1 MRTRYR
7 TLLPSVFVALALAAG
22 CAGTHPAP
30 RYAWDPKA
38 DFTPLKS
45 YAWYDGP
52 EFQMPHGDSI
62 IDGRFIDQ
70 RVRTAIDQGLE
81 AKGFRRVDSPNA
93 DFLVSYRT
101 GDTGVADQDE
111 IQGYDWWTGYYVT
124 SNRYEKERSI
134 RISIRKPPNVL
145 IWRGEIT
152 RLEGTNPDA
161 VGRVLD
167 REIGTLL
174 SHFPPAPGAV
184 PSKP

>member
-1 MRTRYR
+1 MTRSLR
-7 TLLPSVFVALALAAG
+7 PAMLLFVALAAG

-38 DFTPLKS
+38 DFAPLKS

-52 EFQMPHGDSI
+52 GFQMPHGDSI
-62 IDGRFIDQ
+62 IDGRFIDE
-70 RVRTAIDQGLE
+70 RVRATVDRTLE
-81 AKGFRRVDSPNA
+81 GKGFRKVEAAKA
-93 DFLVSYRT
+93 DMLVSYRT
-101 GDTGVADQDE
+101 GDAGVTDQE
-111 IQGYDWWTGYYVT
+111 EVQGYDWWTGYVVGD
-124 SNRYEKERSI
+124 RYEKQRSV

-145 IWRGEIT
+145 VWRGEIT

-161 VGRVLD
+161 VGRELD